1 MKYISKS
8 LEETDKVSQIFWQKI
23 KSLKKDQALV
33 VALYGDLG
41 SGKTTFTQALARNI
55 GISDIITSPTFV
67 IRKSYKVH
75 KVIKLSSDKDDLN
88 SKNLSTFNFQPSTLI
103 HIDAYRL
110 DSAEELLSLNL
121 AEDIAD
127 PHNLIL
133 LEWPERVKKALPK
146 EIIKIN
152 FTFINE
158 TEREIEFE

>member
-1 MKYISKS
+1 MKYLSKS
-8 LEETDKVSQIFWQKI
+8 LEETDKISQIFWQKI
-23 KSLKKDQALV
+23 QSIKKDYALV

-55 GISDIITSPTFV
+55 GISETITSPTFV
-67 IRKSYKVH
+67 IEKRYDIPQTKNQNVVYK
-75 KVIKLSSDKDDLN
+75 K
-88 SKNLSTFNFQPSTLI
+88 LI

-110 DSAEELLSLNL
+110 DSGEELLALNL
-121 AEDIAD
+121 REDIAD

-133 LEWPERVKKALPK
+133 LEWPERVMEALPK
-146 EIIKIN
+146 EIVKIN